1 MRHERDDGVGS
12 PDPREQV
19 ARLSARVAELE
30 REVDDALPRQLRAFI
45 EAAPFGSHVYELHG
59 DGRLIFVAAN
69 PAADRILGVDNH
81 QFIGRTIEDA
91 FPALTEGPI
100 PGAYRRVAETGEAF
114 ETELVTYAEGD
125 IAGAYEVSAFR
136 IGPRRV
142 AALFRDV
149 TERAKADT
157 RRRQAE
163 EALRAREER
172 FGALISHSTDII
184 TLHDAEG
191 RWLYQTPAAH
201 RVMGYQPGE
210 QLGRSPFDYIH
221 PDDHEAMRRHLG
233 DLLAHTG
240 SIAVHE
246 FRFRH
251 ANGSWRY
258 LESVGQNLLQHPDVG
273 AILITSRDVTE
284 RRLLR
289 QELLQAQKMECVGR
303 LAAGVAH
310 DFNNVLS
317 VVLGCAALIA
327 DEGLGEGQRA
337 ALDELV
343 AAAEQGATLAGHLLT
358 FSRREPT
365 LHKPMNTVA
374 EVRAATRILRR
385 SLPHHV
391 ELSFDLPDD
400 VPLVLGD
407 PAQLLQVL
415 MNLAINAGDAMPE
428 GGRLVVAV
436 SVAPAVGGHR
446 VITSPVPAGPCVAIE
461 VRDTGRGIP
470 PDVLERLFEPFFTTK
485 EAGRGTGLGLTICH
499 GIVQQHQGAIA
510 VDTDQARGT
519 AFHVYLPVLERD
531 SV

>member
-91 FPALTEGPI
+91 FPALTESPI

-157 RRRQAE
+157 RRRHAE
-163 EALRAREER
+163 EALRARDER

-317 VVLGCAALIA
+317 VVLGCATLIA
-327 DEGLGEGQRA
+327 DDGLGEGQRA
-337 ALDELV
+337 ALPYDPNIDPSKGV
-343 AAAEQGATLAGHLLT
+343 AGAAAMGAALGGITGAGMGVFGGIQGVRHQQASDPLSRRFGGQAEPAPRRARPRGRDSRTGVPRQPWARQSHEGGDVPHIVTRNSLAGRLAAMRGAGRWA
-358 FSRREPT
+358 S
-365 LHKPMNTVA
+365 
-374 EVRAATRILRR
+374 VRC
-385 SLPHHV
+385 LP
-391 ELSFDLPDD
+391 
-400 VPLVLGD
+400 
-407 PAQLLQVL
+407 
-415 MNLAINAGDAMPE
+415 GDALSSKRSKP
-428 GGRLVVAV
+428 
-436 SVAPAVGGHR
+436 
-446 VITSPVPAGPCVAIE
+446 
-461 VRDTGRGIP
+461 
-470 PDVLERLFEPFFTTK
+470 
-485 EAGRGTGLGLTICH
+485 
-499 GIVQQHQGAIA
+499 
-510 VDTDQARGT
+510 
-519 AFHVYLPVLERD
+519 
-531 SV
+531 